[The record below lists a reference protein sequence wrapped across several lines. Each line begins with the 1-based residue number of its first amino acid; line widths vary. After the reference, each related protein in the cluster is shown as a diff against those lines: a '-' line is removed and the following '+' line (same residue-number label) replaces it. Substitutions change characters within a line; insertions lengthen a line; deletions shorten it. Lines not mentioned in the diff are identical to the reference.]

1 VIPPLSAVTMVSW
14 AALFLQF
21 WKRRNLSILERYLQ
35 TNPCLDKTSLNYAI
49 EFELDNHMLG
59 ISQLFAL
66 LVIILGFL
74 KAQRGAITSPSR
86 ELALFQVLKPF
97 FTCRWE
103 LRLEEDEIHARMPWD
118 SAEDEPLIEQHAQAP
133 DNLSSKGAGIDPSA
147 RRALNIEEWTDRV
160 MILRNIAIVFLAVM
174 LFQIPFELLYAA
186 FSQKCSNTIAKYAFY
201 AASFHILSAFFQKN
215 ILKVSCYSSP
225 CFIDFSVNVE
235 YC

>member
-1 VIPPLSAVTMVSW
+1 MPVCRRWSPVIPPLSAVTMVSW

-118 SAEDEPLIEQHAQAP
+118 SAEDEPLIEQHAQAKYRRMDRPGYDSAQHCHCVSSSDAFP
-133 DNLSSKGAGIDPSA
+133 DPFRAFVRSFQSKMLEHNCQVRFLCCQLSYPIC
-147 RRALNIEEWTDRV
+147 
-160 MILRNIAIVFLAVM
+160 IL
-174 LFQIPFELLYAA
+174 P
-186 FSQKCSNTIAKYAFY
+186 KK
-201 AASFHILSAFFQKN
+201 H
-215 ILKVSCYSSP
+215 P
-225 CFIDFSVNVE
+225 
-235 YC
+235 